1 MVLATPDAL
10 KVTLVAPSAAPLVD
24 KVAVCP
30 LTLVDGL
37 VQGLEL
43 LVQAVTETVVG
54 RQVTLLVGNDSS

>member
-10 KVTLVAPSAAPLVD
+10 KVTLLAPSAAPLVV

-30 LTLVDGL
+30 LTVVEGL

-43 LVQAVTETVVG
+43 FAQAVTNTVVG
-54 RQVTLLVGNDSS
+54 RQVTLLVGNDNS